1 MASGR
6 WLQKVGSQ
14 TLMTQ
19 GLDLVQ
25 NLLNLLNLRLIWF
38 KILLNHQIYKIKL
51 NLMFWI
57 KIIWTQYLKLS
68 QTMRSLKIIRKP
80 KFSSAIL
87 NQGNQ
92 VHYHPKVFLKFLKK
106 MIKNRKKKKKEKRK
120 KKRRRKR
127 IKKTENPDLRKKK
140 K

>member
-1 MASGR
+1 
-6 WLQKVGSQ
+6 
-14 TLMTQ
+14 
-19 GLDLVQ
+19 
-25 NLLNLLNLRLIWF
+25 
-38 KILLNHQIYKIKL
+38 
-51 NLMFWI
+51 
-57 KIIWTQYLKLS
+57 
-68 QTMRSLKIIRKP
+68 MRSLKIIRKP